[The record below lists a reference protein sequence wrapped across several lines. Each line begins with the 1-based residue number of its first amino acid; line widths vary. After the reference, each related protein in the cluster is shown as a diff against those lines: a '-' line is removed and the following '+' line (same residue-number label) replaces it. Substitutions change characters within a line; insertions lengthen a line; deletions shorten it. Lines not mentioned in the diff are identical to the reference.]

1 MEANGMKTIARTLL
15 LTFVLASTLL
25 LWHSPMAFATQDRD
39 HIAAGSSTQHWTG
52 TDELGRDRTLRLAG
66 ALLLGLAGSVFAAA
80 IATGLAVGIGV
91 FAAFAHSVVANC
103 LLYLSDLFLTL
114 PWLFL
119 LMMVRSAMPL
129 TMAPLQSAAVTF
141 MLLGLLG
148 WPAYARVCYATAL
161 DVRNAEWLVYGR
173 AAGLRTH
180 RLLRKHVLPH
190 LRPLVLTQ
198 FLICVPA
205 FLVAEANLGTLG
217 LGVSEPLPSWGS
229 MLLAM
234 QSTAVLASSNWVYLP
249 IVLLVVILFLIE
261 LLVQEVT

>member
-1 MEANGMKTIARTLL
+1 MKIIACTLL
-15 LTFVLASTLL
+15 LTFVLASSLL
-25 LWHSPMAFATQDRD
+25 LWHSPGTFATQDRD
-39 HIAAGSSTQHWTG
+39 HIAAESSTQHWTG

-66 ALLLGLAGSVFAAA
+66 ALLLGLAGSVVAAA
-80 IATGLAVGIGV
+80 LATSLAVGVGV
-91 FAAFAHSVVANC
+91 FAAFAHTVVANC

-119 LMMVRSAMPL
+119 LMMVRSALPL
-129 TMAPLQSAAVTF
+129 TMTPVQSGTLTF

-161 DVRNAEWLVYGR
+161 DVRNAEWLMYGR
-173 AAGLRTH
+173 AAGLPTR
-180 RLLRKHVLPH
+180 RLLQRYVLPH
-190 LRPLVLTQ
+190 LRPLMLTQ

-229 MLLAM
+229 MLLAL
-234 QSTAVLASSNWVYLP
+234 QNTSVLAGSNWAYLS
-249 IVLLVVILFLIE
+249 IVLLVVILFLME
-261 LLVQEVT
+261 LLVLEVD

>member
-1 MEANGMKTIARTLL
+1 MKIVACTLL
-15 LTFVLASTLL
+15 LMFVLGSSLL
-25 LWHSPMAFATQDRD
+25 VWHSPERVVTQDRD
-39 HIAAGSSTQHWTG
+39 HIAAGSSLQHWTG

-80 IATGLAVGIGV
+80 IATSFAVGIGV
-91 FAAFAHSVVANC
+91 LAAFTHTFVASC

-119 LMMVRSAMPL
+119 LMMVRSALPF
-129 TMAPLQSAAVTF
+129 TMAPVQSAALTF
-141 MLLGLLG
+141 LLLGLLG
-148 WPAYARVCYATAL
+148 WPAYARVCYASAL
-161 DVRNAEWLVYGR
+161 DVRDAEWLTYGR
-173 AAGLRTH
+173 ATGLPTP
-180 RLLRKHVLPH
+180 RLLQRHVLPH
-190 LRPLVLTQ
+190 LRPVLLTQ

-234 QSTAVLASSNWVYLP
+234 QNSAVLAGSRWVYLP
-249 IVLLVVILFLIE
+249 VALLVVVLLLME
-261 LLVQEVT
+261 LLILEVN